1 MIQPFWK
8 TVGQPAKNINLPY
21 DLSILH
27 LANQMSD
34 RKQIGGWGGKGEGNH
49 KEEGLDY
56 SGVFTGICMS
66 QNISNCTL

>member
-1 MIQPFWK
+1 
-8 TVGQPAKNINLPY
+8 
-21 DLSILH
+21 
-27 LANQMSD
+27 MSD

-56 SGVFTGICMS
+56 SGVFMGICMS